1 MLSVTLAEF
10 CKLPDVPVMVI
21 GYVPAA
27 VELDVVTVTV
37 EVPDPLT
44 EAGLKLAVAPVGNP
58 PAVSAT
64 LPLNPLSAVIVA
76 V

>member
-1 MLSVTLAEF
+1 
-10 CKLPDVPVMVI
+10 MVI

-37 EVPDPLT
+37 EAPDPLT

-58 PAVSAT
+58 PALNVT
-64 LPLNPLSAVIVA
+64 LPLNPLSAVMVA

>member
-37 EVPDPLT
+37 EEADPASFCCSSAPPTGVPI
-44 EAGLKLAVAPVGNP
+44 ARRN
-58 PAVSAT
+58 
-64 LPLNPLSAVIVA
+64 
-76 V
+76 